1 MSRSV
6 NVAMSWFGKLPARG
20 DFLRSTQQGVLTQ
33 MLDQWL
39 SQGLDLMSTDSRW
52 KQLYDQATSTPFAF
66 LGVRNRMALAGFL
79 QPSSDAS
86 GRRFPFVL
94 TGAVDVESAP
104 GFMPVAPLALH
115 ALWHEL
121 EGTCRQ
127 AGRAEDP
134 ARLLS
139 DLTQKTISVEV
150 DRAVHESALN
160 DYLSDHTVGGLQAL
174 LRQAGHA
181 DVDVRRMLMGVG
193 LLLQPVPGSGVSR
206 LDKGIRLPL
215 PIDPLYR
222 PQVASLWLSLV
233 TPFISRANF
242 EISLH
247 MPTAAGSRPM
257 LAIGFAGASPQ
268 TLQAMLDPA
277 KVEELFFELT
287 APDWVDEHADQDY
300 AMRKLSSYLQQPQLS
315 LAQAVSTFK
324 ECFLGV

>member
-1 MSRSV
+1 MSRTV

-39 SQGLDLMSTDSRW
+39 SQGLDLMSTDARW
-52 KQLYDQATSTPFAF
+52 KQIYDLAGATPFAF

-94 TGAVDVESAP
+94 TGAVDVESAT
-104 GFMPVAPLALH
+104 GFMPVAPLALD
-115 ALWHEL
+115 ALWKEL
-121 EGTCRQ
+121 EGTSRQ
-127 AGRAEDP
+127 AAGVDDP
-134 ARLLS
+134 MRMLN
-139 DLTQKTISVEV
+139 DLAQRSVVVEV
-150 DRAVHESALN
+150 DRTVHERVLN
-160 DYLSDHTVGGLQAL
+160 DFLADHTVGGLQAL
-174 LRQAGHA
+174 LRQAGHGEA
-181 DVDVRRMLMGVG
+181 DVRRVLMAVG
-193 LLLQPVPGSGVSR
+193 LLLQPVPGSGVSK
-206 LDKGIRLPL
+206 LDKGVRLPL
-215 PIDPLYR
+215 PADPLYR

-242 EISLH
+242 EVSLH
-247 MPTAAGSRPM
+247 LPTVGGSRPM

-277 KVEELFFELT
+277 KAEELFFELT
-287 APDWVDEHADQDY
+287 APDWVDEHAEQDY
-300 AMRKLSSYLQQPQLS
+300 AMRKLSSYLQQPQLT

-324 ECFLGV
+324 ECFLGA